1 MATSKKLTGETLFD
15 LTLYVGATPVSLSQQ
30 QANATAQTTHDISG
44 LGLEKPLASY
54 DLSTQSWKMYEDTF
68 LLDSTPFLG
77 KWPASGMTLSG
88 RLFPQPQLVRRIV
101 EIASSLWPT
110 PTVDDSKNVNPKP
123 NRRPRLVAAVNNA
136 PTPSG
141 NWPTPTVSDIY
152 ADNLKSSQQSDGS
165 MHSVSLAH
173 AVQMWPT
180 PRSNPAMASLITPEI
195 AHDPKRFPNLET
207 VVGRRMWPTPTAT
220 VDTSNINGKF
230 NSLTLWDAVRL
241 WPTPTTQ
248 EVEHPE
254 AELTET
260 GRRKSKDGTTSH
272 SLGLADAVR
281 LWPTPTAVTRPME
294 GNVRAYRAK
303 IQAGEMT
310 EAEAEAILG
319 KSVWEA
325 QGKIPAIWPTPTH
338 GKLAGG
344 SGAFQQIQDKYE
356 NNEITLEEK
365 KAMQAG
371 NGGRLNPMWVEW
383 LMGFPLGWTDLEDS
397 ETL

>member
-1 MATSKKLTGETLFD
+1 MSE
-15 LTLYVGATPVSLSQQ
+15 
-30 QANATAQTTHDISG
+30 DIG
-44 LGLEKPLASY
+44 TIQERLENGKPYKS
-54 DLSTQSWKMYEDTF
+54 
-68 LLDSTPFLG
+68 
-77 KWPASGMTLSG
+77 
-88 RLFPQPQLVRRIV
+88 RL
-101 EIASSLWPT
+101 EEAIAL
-110 PTVDDSKNVNPKP
+110 
-123 NRRPRLVAAVNNA
+123 A

-141 NWPTPTVSDIY
+141 NWPMPTVSDIY

-180 PRSNPAMASLITPEI
+180 P
-195 AHDPKRFPNLET
+195 
-207 VVGRRMWPTPTAT
+207 TA
-220 VDTSNINGKF
+220 I
-230 NSLTLWDAVRL
+230 
-241 WPTPTTQ
+241 
-248 EVEHPE
+248 
-254 AELTET
+254 
-260 GRRKSKDGTTSH
+260 
-272 SLGLADAVR
+272 
-281 LWPTPTAVTRPME
+281 TRPME
-294 GNVRAYRAK
+294 GNVRMYRAK

-325 QGKIPAIWPTPTH
+325 QGKIPEMWPTPTAHPENSNKNGKFKNPTLLDAVQQWPTPTH

>member
-1 MATSKKLTGETLFD
+1 MATSKKSTGETLFD
-15 LTLYVGATPVSLSQQ
+15 LTSYVADTPASLSQQ
-30 QANATAQTTHDISG
+30 QANATAQTTHDIYG

-54 DLSTQSWKMYEDTF
+54 DQSMQSWRMYEDTF
-68 LLDSTPFLG
+68 LLDSTLFSG

-88 RLFPQPQLVRRIV
+88 KLFPQPQLVRRIV
-101 EIASSLWPT
+101 EIVSSLWPT
-110 PTVDDSKNVNPKP
+110 PVSSSSMDEDISTVRARLDKGKP
-123 NRRPRLVAAVNNA
+123 YKSRLIEAIALA

-141 NWPTPTVSDIY
+141 NWPTPTTADVY
-152 ADNLKSSQQSDGS
+152 TDNLKSSQQTDGS
-165 MHSVSLAH
+165 MHSVSLGQ

-180 PRSNPAMASLITPEI
+180 PRSNSAMASLITPEI

-207 VVGRRMWPTPTAT
+207 VVGRRMWPTPTAS
-220 VDTSNINGKF
+220 VDTSNINGSF
-230 NSLTLWDAVRL
+230 NSLTLWDAVRM

-260 GRRKSKDGTTSH
+260 GRRKSKNGETSH
-272 SLGLADAVR
+272 SLGLADAV
-281 LWPTPTAVTRPME
+281 
-294 GNVRAYRAK
+294 
-303 IQAGEMT
+303 Q
-310 EAEAEAILG
+310 
-319 KSVWEA
+319 
-325 QGKIPAIWPTPTH
+325 IWPTPTH

-383 LMGFPLGWTDLEDS
+383 LMGFPLGWTDLED
-397 ETL
+397 

>member
-15 LTLYVGATPVSLSQQ
+15 LTSFVADTHASPSQQ
-30 QANATAQTTHDISG
+30 QANATAQMTHDISG
-44 LGLEKPLASY
+44 LGLEKPLANY
-54 DLSTQSWKMYEDTF
+54 DQSTQSWRTCEDTF
-68 LLDSTPFLG
+68 LLDSMLYSG
-77 KWPASGMTLSG
+77 KWPASGMTLNG
-88 RLFPQPQLVRRIV
+88 KLFPQPQLVRRIV
-101 EIASSLWPT
+101 EIVSSLWPT
-110 PTVDDSKNVNPKP
+110 PTARDHKGAAGYKNPTRNLADLTYLAQIRDGFREHPT
-123 NRRPRLVAAVNNA
+123 A

-180 PRSNPAMASLITPEI
+180 P
-195 AHDPKRFPNLET
+195 
-207 VVGRRMWPTPTAT
+207 TAT

-230 NSLTLWDAVRL
+230 NSLTLWDAVR
-241 WPTPTTQ
+241 
-248 EVEHPE
+248 
-254 AELTET
+254 
-260 GRRKSKDGTTSH
+260 
-272 SLGLADAVR
+272 
-281 LWPTPTAVTRPME
+281 M
-294 GNVRAYRAK
+294 
-303 IQAGEMT
+303 
-310 EAEAEAILG
+310 
-319 KSVWEA
+319 
-325 QGKIPAIWPTPTH
+325 WPTPTH

-344 SGAFQQIQDKYE
+344 SGAFQQIQDKYD